1 MNTILSISLACL
13 LVFCILSI
21 MSHSLLKSAIFLALA
36 SAMLGVLMYMMGA
49 VWAAVI
55 EVSACSGLVT
65 VIFISAISLSNIKKD
80 DIHKQYEDKKRMRW
94 FPITMIV
101 GGILLIVIALAKDF
115 TLTSALQQ
123 TTDHFKEVFWNTR
136 QVDIMG
142 QIVTI
147 LIGGIAVFVLFREE
161 QENK

>member
-1 MNTILSISLACL
+1 
-13 LVFCILSI
+13 
-21 MSHSLLKSAIFLALA
+21 
-36 SAMLGVLMYMMGA
+36 
-49 VWAAVI
+49 
-55 EVSACSGLVT
+55 
-65 VIFISAISLSNIKKD
+65 
-80 DIHKQYEDKKRMRW
+80 MRW